1 MSKESD
7 LAVLRDMKQ
16 KIISIYGLLDR
27 CNDAQNEYARLQA
40 EKENSTRP
48 ALSLPK
54 PNNRITLE
62 KSFADIW
69 YSNHIDNDRTKVFC
83 VLFGVVLMLVY
94 VALLAFD
101 AFRGIGLVSDFE
113 TINQSQAADKDIM
126 LISHFC
132 FRLILPIL
140 LSVLSAV
147 IFISGRVKAIVILS
161 IITANY
167 LIFVAAMDQTVALL
181 PLIPFVLTLAC
192 GIIIPVIR
200 RARAKHPSF
209 SVKQKK
215 ELAEA
220 EQQDNRIIEDNK
232 LKNEQAD
239 REWAAKR
246 ASRLPEIDAEQ
257 KKLLQ
262 QLIQMRDQLVEANTE
277 LENMEGLGQD
287 EKQLDVIDSL
297 IYFIETYRA
306 DSIKEALHEYDK
318 MLTNQ
323 QLLELQKQRNE
334 LEERRIANETA
345 DRMKQLQLLQQQE
358 AARAIEA
365 RDSATE
371 RQQMID
377 TLRSIEWT
385 QWACAKG
392 IFK

>member
-27 CNDAQNEYARLQA
+27 CKDAQNEYARLQA

-48 ALSLPK
+48 ALSLPM
-54 PNNRITLE
+54 PNNKAALE
-62 KSFADIW
+62 SKYADIW

-94 VALLAFD
+94 AALLAFD
-101 AFRGIGLVSDFE
+101 AFRGIGLVPDFE

-192 GIIIPVIR
+192 GIIIPGIR
-200 RARAKHPSF
+200 KARAKHPSF

-215 ELAEA
+215 NLRKRS
-220 EQQDNRIIEDNK
+220 NRTTALLKIINLKMSKPTVNGLQNVQAVYLK
-232 LKNEQAD
+232 LTLNRKN
-239 REWAAKR
+239 
-246 ASRLPEIDAEQ
+246 SY
-257 KKLLQ
+257 
-262 QLIQMRDQLVEANTE
+262 N
-277 LENMEGLGQD
+277 
-287 EKQLDVIDSL
+287 SL
-297 IYFIETYRA
+297 YR
-306 DSIKEALHEYDK
+306 
-318 MLTNQ
+318 
-323 QLLELQKQRNE
+323 
-334 LEERRIANETA
+334 
-345 DRMKQLQLLQQQE
+345 
-358 AARAIEA
+358 
-365 RDSATE
+365 
-371 RQQMID
+371 
-377 TLRSIEWT
+377 
-385 QWACAKG
+385 
-392 IFK
+392 

>member
-40 EKENSTRP
+40 EKEISTRP

-94 VALLAFD
+94 VALLTLD

-113 TINQSQAADKDIM
+113 TINQSQAADKDII
-126 LISHFC
+126 LISQFC

-192 GIIIPVIR
+192 GIIIPGIR
-200 RARAKHPSF
+200 KARAKHPSF

-297 IYFIETYRA
+297 IYFLETYRA